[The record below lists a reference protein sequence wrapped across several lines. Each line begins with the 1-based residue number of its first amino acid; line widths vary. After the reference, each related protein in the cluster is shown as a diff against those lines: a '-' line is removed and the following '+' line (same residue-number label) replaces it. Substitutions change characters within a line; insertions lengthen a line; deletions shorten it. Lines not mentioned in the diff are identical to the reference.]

1 MMRILIDNVS
11 VRHDVNVPNTSILG
25 VNFAVDVIKISQE
38 DHLQEMICEALIHER
53 SQFVDFGQHYKLVNK
68 KDSYVDLEQYC
79 DECPPIQVL
88 SVKGHEV
95 IFVLILILFSLFKPS
110 HRAPD

>member
-1 MMRILIDNVS
+1 MRILIDNVS
-11 VRHDVNVPNTSILG
+11 IGHDVDDPNPRIFG

-38 DHLQEMICEALIHER
+38 DHLQEMIGEALIHER

-79 DECPPIQVL
+79 GVTNALQSKSFL
-88 SVKGHEV
+88 LNAMKSY
-95 IFVLILILFSLFKPS
+95 LY
-110 HRAPD
+110 